1 MALLRR
7 LSVFGAL
14 LALSLTLV
22 GTTGCVGN
30 GSSGPVPPP
39 SGGASAAPT
48 TLTYQTSPAV
58 YTKGTA
64 ITANVPASTGGAI
77 TSYSVAPALPAGL
90 TLSTTSGQ
98 ITGTPMGV
106 APVATFAILGS
117 NGLGSAV
124 CLLSITVNDAA
135 PAGLTYPNPV
145 LSLRRGTAVTAQIP
159 TTTGGVPATYTV
171 APALPVGLVLNAATG
186 VITGTPSAVSPSATF
201 TLTAGNASGST
212 TCQIAI
218 AVVDVAPLNLTY
230 PSATLTLYRAVPLAI
245 QTPTNAGGLISSF
258 SVAPTLPAGL
268 TLSASTGVLSGTP
281 TTLQGAA
288 TYVVTGTNS
297 GGSATAQIA
306 ISVGDPAPVIS
317 TQPAAAAAAVGGSA
331 SFTVAAQGVTALSY
345 QWQKDG
351 TSLTSG
357 GNIAGATSASLALSA
372 ITAGDTGAYSVVVS
386 NAVGGVTFTTTS
398 STAAL
403 AVTTPPTITTQP
415 TSLTINQGQNATF
428 TVAASASGT
437 LSYQWRKGSTN
448 LANGGNIS
456 GATSGTLTLTSAAL
470 ADAGS
475 YQVVVTNT
483 QNAVASSV
491 TSSAAT
497 LTIIAPISIT
507 AQPQTKVVT
516 APDSPTFTVVATGGS
531 NLTYQWKKNGTAISG
546 ATASSYTVPG
556 FTDLQTV
563 PDSYTVV
570 LDNGASLESNSAT
583 YSVVAPNPFY
593 LPGGEPVP
601 VPNRLLTVLPSLHVD
616 AVKFPNGSFRLG
628 YDEALKNPVWTAY
641 ADFKVNTAYPNS
653 TGDYQTDTRLVAP
666 FVAPADM
673 GTHGGAGFFLANGQG
688 FDRGHMV
695 TRSDVSYRYGQQAG
709 DDATYM
715 SDMIPQVSYYNQRLW
730 NDLEE
735 AVGGRMSGSTFTNGL
750 TNTFGRVWIYS
761 GPVFTGTT
769 AYWVPSTE
777 TYTTNRAGVA
787 SGATAIAIP
796 TATYRIMV
804 AEPVTGQ
811 TLPRVMAWMS
821 SNRAYATSETADLW
835 KYVTSVKRI
844 EDLTGLDFF
853 PSLTHD
859 SALSAWKSTVDVRS
873 WGISFEKAVGPN
885 IHIIQPSWDLI
896 PIAGNPVLLGDSV
909 NVGDTVSFEAAVSPN
924 QSGGTITPATGCT
937 WTFGD
942 GTAATTG
949 LTTSHSYSSAGSYT
963 VTFSATDSLSQSNT
977 ITRVVTVVSIT
988 PNSPPVFTPSTL
1000 PAVTATLGVSIP
1012 NVTFTLTDD
1021 KTTPGSITVVAT
1033 SDNQG
1038 LIPDSSLS
1046 PVNTNGTVT
1055 IALTPLSGQS
1065 GTANISVT
1073 ATDGD
1078 AAATVKSFA
1087 VTINTNN
1094 PPVFTPATLADVN
1107 ASMNGSK
1114 QVTFTLTDDQTDPGA
1129 LSVVVTSNNQMLLPD
1144 ANISVTNSSG
1154 SVTVTLI
1161 PATGQTGSALITVV
1175 ATDGSASSTTKTFTL
1190 NVSSG
1195 SPALIISQYYEGAS
1209 FNKWIEVTNVG
1220 SAPYEA
1226 SVSPLYLGI
1235 WTNPNG
1241 SNTFKTVLIPGTIAP
1256 GASILFKNSGAVLP
1270 AAGFLTNGGTA
1281 TTDNNVINFNG
1292 NDPVFITTVITATSA
1307 AWDARIDAIGDLSW
1321 GAANPAADKS
1331 FYRIPSILA
1340 GNPTWTAAEWIQ
1352 KTMAEVDASAATD
1365 VWRLGYHVYNH

>member
-1 MALLRR
+1 MAVWRR
-7 LSVFGAL
+7 LSFLGAL
-14 LALSLTLV
+14 LALSLALV
-22 GTTGCVGN
+22 GTTGCVGS
-30 GSSGPVPPP
+30 GTSGPIPPP
-39 SGGASAAPT
+39 SGGATAAPS
-48 TLTYQTSPAV
+48 TLTYRTAPAV

-64 ITANVPASTGGAI
+64 ITANVPASTGGII

-90 TLSTTSGQ
+90 TLNTTSGQ
-98 ITGTPMGV
+98 ITGTPALV
-106 APVATFAILGS
+106 VPVAAYTILGS
-117 NGLGSAV
+117 NGLGSAT
-124 CLLSITVNDAA
+124 CLLSVTVNDAA
-135 PAGLTYPNPV
+135 PATLAYPSPV
-145 LSLRRGTAVTAQIP
+145 LALRRGTAIAAQIP
-159 TTTGGVPATYTV
+159 TTTGGAPTAYTV
-171 APALPVGLVLNAATG
+171 APALPGGLVLSATTG
-186 VITGTPSAVSPSATF
+186 VITGTPTAVASSASF
-201 TLTAGNASGST
+201 TVTASNASGST
-212 TCQIAI
+212 TGQIAI
-218 AVVDVAPLNLTY
+218 TVVDVAPLNLSY
-230 PSATLTLYRAVPLAI
+230 PSATLALYRAVLLAA
-245 QTPTNAGGLISSF
+245 QTPTSTGGPITTY

-268 TLSASTGVLSGTP
+268 TLSATTGVISGTP

-297 GGSATAQIA
+297 GGSATAQVG
-306 ISVGDPAPVIS
+306 ISVGDPAPAIS
-317 TQPAAAAAAVGGSA
+317 TQPAASVAAVGGSA
-331 SFTVAAQGVTALSY
+331 TFTVSAQGATTLSY
-345 QWQKDG
+345 QWRKDG

-372 ITAGDTGAYSVVVS
+372 ITVGDAGSYSVVVS
-386 NAVGGVTFTTTS
+386 NTVGGVTFSTTS
-398 STAAL
+398 SAAAL
-403 AVTTPPTITTQP
+403 AVTTAPTITTQP
-415 TSLTINQGQNATF
+415 SSLTITQAQSASF
-428 TVAASASGT
+428 TVAATASGT
-437 LSYQWRKGSTN
+437 LSYQWRKGATN

-456 GATSGTLTLTSAAL
+456 GATSTTLTLTAATL
-470 ADAGS
+470 TDAGS

-483 QNAVASSV
+483 QNAVPSSV

-497 LTIIAPISIT
+497 LTVIAQIAIT
-507 AQPQTKVVT
+507 TQPQTQVVT
-516 APDSPTFTVVATGGS
+516 APDTPTFTVVATGGS
-531 NLTYQWKKNGTAISG
+531 NLTYQWKKNGTAITG
-546 ATASSYTVPG
+546 ATAASYTVPG

-563 PDSYTVV
+563 PDSYTAV
-570 LDNGASLESNSAT
+570 LDNGTSLESNSAT
-583 YSVVAPNPFY
+583 FSVVAPNPYY

-628 YDEALKNPVWTAY
+628 YDETLKNPVWTAY
-641 ADFKVNTAYPNS
+641 ADFKINTAYPNS
-653 TGDYQTDTRLVAP
+653 TGDYQMDTRLTAP

-673 GTHGGAGFFLANGQG
+673 GTHGGAGFYLANGQG

-735 AVGGRMSGSTFTNGL
+735 AVGGKMAGATFTNGL
-750 TNTFGRVWIYS
+750 TATFGRVWIYS
-761 GPVFTGTT
+761 GPIFTGTT

-804 AEPVTGQ
+804 AEPAQGQ
-811 TLPRVMAWMS
+811 TLPRVMAWLS
-821 SNRAYATSETADLW
+821 SNRVYATSETADLW

-853 PSLTHD
+853 PSLTHI
-859 SALSAWKSTVDVRS
+859 SALTTLKAGVDVRG
-873 WGISFEKAVGPN
+873 WGASFEKAAGPN

-896 PIAGNPVLLGDSV
+896 PISGNPVLVGDSV
-909 NVGDTVSFEAAVSPN
+909 NAGDTVTFEAAVSPN
-924 QSGGTITPATGCT
+924 QSGGTVNPATGCT

-949 LTTSHSYSSAGSYT
+949 LTTTHSYSTAGSFT
-963 VTFSATDSLSQSNT
+963 VTFSATDSLNQSNT

-988 PNSPPVFTPSTL
+988 PNTPPVFTPSTL

-1012 NVTFTLTDD
+1012 NVTFSLTDD

-1046 PVNTNGTVT
+1046 PINTNGSVT
-1055 IALTPLSGQS
+1055 MALTPLSGQS

-1078 AAATVKSFA
+1078 AASTVKSFA

-1114 QVTFTLTDDQTDPGA
+1114 QVTFTLTDDHTDPGA
-1129 LSVVVTSNNQMLLPD
+1129 LSVVVTSNNQTLLPD
-1144 ANISVTNSSG
+1144 ANISVSNSSG

-1161 PATGQTGSALITVV
+1161 PATGQTGAALITVV
-1175 ATDGSASSTTKTFTL
+1175 ATDASAGATTKTFTL
-1190 NVSSG
+1190 TVSSG
-1195 SPALIISQYYEGAS
+1195 SPALIISQYYEGTS

-1220 SAPYEA
+1220 GAPYEA
-1226 SVSPLYLGI
+1226 SVSSLYLGI
-1235 WTNPNG
+1235 WTNPNT

-1256 GASILFKNSGAVLP
+1256 GASILFKNSAAVLP

-1281 TTDNNVINFNG
+1281 TADNNVINFNG
-1292 NDPVFITTVITATSA
+1292 NDAVFITTVITATSV

-1331 FYRIPSILA
+1331 YFRIPSIVA
-1340 GNPTWTAAEWIQ
+1340 GNPTWTASEWIQ
-1352 KTMAEVDASAATD
+1352 KTMAEVEASAATD
-1365 VWRLGYHVYNH
+1365 TWRLGYHIYNH